1 MSSGTTDMSL
11 KQNNSSDRRVALVT
25 GSNQGIGL
33 GVAQRLARD
42 GMIVIVN
49 GTRADVTATVA
60 QELRNSGAEAIGIAA
75 DVSDEKAM
83 LALFKEI
90 ESRYGRLDVLVNNAG
105 ISPRLDGKKALV
117 ENTPTEFW
125 ERTLAINLTGTF
137 FASRSAIPLMK
148 RNKWGRIINMTSQAA
163 RMDTG
168 FPGSYYAASKAG
180 LIGFARV
187 MAGEV
192 GLLGITVN
200 CISPGRII
208 TPMASTFA
216 NAEAVMQQY
225 IDRTPLRKLG
235 TTDDVAGIAAFLA
248 SEESGFITGAII
260 DINGG
265 FFMP

>member
-1 MSSGTTDMSL
+1 MSSNATDTTSTPAHA
-11 KQNNSSDRRVALVT
+11 KNPRVALVT

-42 GMIVIVN
+42 GMVVIVN
-49 GTRADVTATVA
+49 GTRSDVTAAVA
-60 QELRNSGAEAIGIAA
+60 QELRDSGAEAIGIAA
-75 DVSDEKAM
+75 DVSDERAM
-83 LALFKEI
+83 LALFREI

-125 ERTLAINLTGTF
+125 ERTLAINLTGAF
-137 FASRSAIPLMK
+137 FASRAAIPLMK
-148 RNKWGRIINMTSQAA
+148 ANQWGRIINMTSQAA

-168 FPGSYYAASKAG
+168 FPGAYYAASKAG
-180 LIGFARV
+180 LIGFSRV

-248 SEESGFITGAII
+248 SDESGFITGAII
-260 DINGG
+260 DVNGG
-265 FFMP
+265 FYMP